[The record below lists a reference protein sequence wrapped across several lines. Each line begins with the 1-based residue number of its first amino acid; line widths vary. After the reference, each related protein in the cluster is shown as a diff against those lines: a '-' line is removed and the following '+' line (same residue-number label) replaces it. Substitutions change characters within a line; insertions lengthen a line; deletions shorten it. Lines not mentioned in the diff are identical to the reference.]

1 VMRLIHKLILGFLT
15 VVFLSSISGYLAI
28 DHSKEILRYTFIEST
43 ESLALNIL
51 GGIENDIHN
60 KVEFFQ
66 EYSLD
71 SFLQKTV
78 SRSNQDF
85 EKMDNLQTYISN
97 KDKEWTSKPEN
108 GVSPFIENLIN
119 NDLSEA
125 LRKKAGFYE
134 KHYGYNVFNEIFVTN
149 KYGANV
155 AQTGRTSDYR
165 QDDEEWWQQAKE
177 TGLYIANIKY
187 DDSAEVYSMD
197 IAISVT
203 DERGEFQ
210 GVLKV
215 VLSAEE
221 ILRLV
226 QNAHKGEDHEFH
238 DYTLITREARLIS
251 SSYGDHEFM
260 EDLSQEDYV
269 QRSTGEKGRF
279 VGRGP
284 SPEGD
289 EELFVFARLA
299 SYREFKGFDWTLII
313 GHQIDAIF
321 CQVSALKQKI
331 LAFSLFVTAF
341 AILICIFAIRHIS
354 GPILKLREAAAAIG
368 KGKLGVKVDFHS
380 NDELGG
386 LAVAFNTMSQ
396 DLMETTVSRDLL
408 SEEVGKRK
416 IAEEEKDQLIKD
428 LQVALNKVKILS
440 GIVPICMYCKQIRD
454 DKGYW
459 NQLEQF
465 ISEHSEAQFSH
476 SICDKCMKENHPGV
490 EVDED
495 QKS

>member
-1 VMRLIHKLILGFLT
+1 MKITHKLILSFWLIT
-15 VVFLSSISGYLAI
+15 VCVWIVGYYSII
-28 DHSKEILRYTFIEST
+28 TSKEELEEIISKHDIALVHKLGSDISQTIYRRIE
-43 ESLALNIL
+43 
-51 GGIENDIHN
+51 
-60 KVEFFQ
+60 VFQ
-66 EYSLD
+66 EYSNDVLFRNALAKSNA
-71 SFLQKTV
+71 SFSQFNNT
-78 SRSNQDF
+78 QQHID
-85 EKMDNLQTYISN
+85 DI
-97 KDKEWTSKPEN
+97 DKNWSKKNTTFTELAKN
-108 GVSPFIENLIN
+108 E
-119 NDLSEA
+119 LSEE
-125 LRKKAGFYE
+125 LGEKQEYYENKYGFEIYSE
-134 KHYGYNVFNEIFVTN
+134 VFATN
-149 KYGANV
+149 KYGAIIGLTNL
-155 AQTGRTSDYR
+155 TTDYR

-238 DYTLITREARLIS
+238 DYTLITREGRLVS
-251 SSYGDHEFM
+251 SSYGEHEFM

-321 CQVSALKQKI
+321 CQVTALKQKI

-341 AILICIFAIRHIS
+341 AILISILAIRHIS
-354 GPILKLREAAAAIG
+354 GPILKLREAATAIG

-428 LQVALNKVKILS
+428 LQVALDKVKILS

-490 EVDED
+490 EVGED